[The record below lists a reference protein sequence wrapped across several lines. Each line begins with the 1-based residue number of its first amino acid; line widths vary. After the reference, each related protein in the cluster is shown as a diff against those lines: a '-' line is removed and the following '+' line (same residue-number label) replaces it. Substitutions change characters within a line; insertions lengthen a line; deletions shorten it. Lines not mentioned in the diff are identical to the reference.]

1 MMLDALGWQPT
12 APLERLNLPWLQEAG
27 VEVAIL
33 RLDLIDALISGNKWF
48 KLSEHLSLAVDA
60 GAEGLISLGGAH
72 SNHLHALAAAGKRF
86 GFPTVGLLRGHAQQ
100 TPTVLDLQA
109 FGMQLHWL
117 GYAGYRQRHAAG
129 FWSPWQARY
138 PGLYPIAEGGGGLA
152 GASGCGRLRTMLDE
166 QLAHLGWDDYHGW
179 WLAAGTGTTLA
190 GLLLAEAGAR
200 PVYGA
205 MAVPEDH
212 GIAQNIMAVVNE
224 AAGAQADVAHCLPPT
239 CVLFDASRGGF
250 ARADAA
256 LLGFIAD
263 SEAQS
268 GVPLEPLYTG
278 KALLALHDEVLA
290 GRFEPGTRLVFVH
303 TGGLQGRRAM
313 GL

>member
-1 MMLDALGWQPT
+1 MISDALGWQPT
-12 APLERLNLPWLQEAG
+12 AALQRLSLPWLQHAG
-27 VEVAIL
+27 VEVAML
-33 RLDLIDALISGNKWF
+33 RLDRIDTLISGNKWF
-48 KLSEHLSLAVDA
+48 KLSDHLKQAVTV
-60 GAEGLISLGGAH
+60 GAQGVISLGGAH

-117 GYAGYRQRHAAG
+117 GYTGYRARHAAD
-129 FWSPWQARY
+129 FWQPWQARY
-138 PGLYPIAEGGGGLA
+138 PELYPIAEGGGRLA
-152 GASGCGRLRTMLDE
+152 GALGCARLREMVDS
-166 QLAHLGWDDYHGW
+166 QLGQMDWDDYHGW
-179 WLAAGTGTTLA
+179 WLAAGTGTTVA
-190 GLLLAEAGAR
+190 GLLLAEAGAH

-205 MAVPEDH
+205 MAVPDDH
-212 GIAQNIMAVVNE
+212 GIAENIMAVLGE
-224 AAGAQADVAHCLPPT
+224 AAGSQEKAASELPAA
-239 CVLFDASRGGF
+239 CVLLDASRGGF
-250 ARADAA
+250 ARTDPA
-256 LLGFIAD
+256 LLDFIAS
-263 SEAQS
+263 SEVQG
-268 GVPLEPLYTG
+268 GVLLEPLYTG

>member
-12 APLERLNLPWLQEAG
+12 APLERLNLPCLQEAG

-212 GIAQNIMAVVNE
+212 GIAQNIMAVLNE

-290 GRFEPGTRLVFVH
+290 GRFEAGTRLVFVH

>member
-1 MMLDALGWQPT
+1 MISDALGWQPT
-12 APLERLNLPWLQEAG
+12 AALQRLSLPWLQHAG
-27 VEVAIL
+27 VEVAML
-33 RLDLIDALISGNKWF
+33 RLDRIDTLISGNKWF
-48 KLSEHLSLAVDA
+48 KLSDHLKQAVTV
-60 GAEGLISLGGAH
+60 GAQGVISLGGAH

-117 GYAGYRQRHAAG
+117 GYTGYRARHAAD
-129 FWSPWQARY
+129 FWQPWQARY
-138 PGLYPIAEGGGGLA
+138 PELYPIVEGGGRLA
-152 GASGCGRLRTMLDE
+152 GALGCARLREMVDS
-166 QLAHLGWDDYHGW
+166 QLGQMDWDDYHGW
-179 WLAAGTGTTLA
+179 WLAAGTGTTVA
-190 GLLLAEAGAR
+190 GLLLAEAGAH

-205 MAVPEDH
+205 MAVPDDH
-212 GIAQNIMAVVNE
+212 GIAENIMAVLGE
-224 AAGAQADVAHCLPPT
+224 AAGSQEKAASELPAA
-239 CVLFDASRGGF
+239 CVLLDASRGGF
-250 ARADAA
+250 ARTDPA
-256 LLGFIAD
+256 LLNFIAS
-263 SEAQS
+263 SEVQG
-268 GVPLEPLYTG
+268 GVLLEPLYTG